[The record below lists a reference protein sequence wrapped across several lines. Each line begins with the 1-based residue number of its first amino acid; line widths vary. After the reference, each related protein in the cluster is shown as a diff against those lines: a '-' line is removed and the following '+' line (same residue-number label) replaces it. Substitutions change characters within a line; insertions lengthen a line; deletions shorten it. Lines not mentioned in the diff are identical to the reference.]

1 MCCQI
6 CTFYCP
12 LRKKRCI
19 YSVLLFCIYLFL
31 LTLVLVLQCLFL
43 HWGNLIMLLSPFPL
57 TFLETQNGY
66 SSSSDGLWLFSWWLG
81 RSLWSSERCSM
92 GEDIFELSASAA
104 ASEFGRRFRLLE
116 LMYTYLIVNI
126 RSSLTHLH
134 GFQLFM
140 TMP

>member
-1 MCCQI
+1 
-6 CTFYCP
+6 
-12 LRKKRCI
+12 
-19 YSVLLFCIYLFL
+19 
-31 LTLVLVLQCLFL
+31 
-43 HWGNLIMLLSPFPL
+43 
-57 TFLETQNGY
+57 
-66 SSSSDGLWLFSWWLG
+66 
-81 RSLWSSERCSM
+81 M

-126 RSSLTHLH
+126 RSSLTYLH